1 MQRIRSLSSVPA
13 GRLRNRRR
21 LQYSNSIMAKVSRT
35 QQQSVP
41 LADPTALA
49 RFGRL
54 EVIARLVVEGFMIG
68 QHKSPFK
75 GSSIEFVEHRQYYPG
90 DEIRHIDWRAYG
102 KTGKYYIKEFED
114 ETNLRCYL
122 IVDASGSMR
131 FSESTLSKYAYARQ
145 LAAALG
151 YLLLQQRDAVGLVT
165 YDTYIR
171 DRFDPTTS
179 PQSFRKLVDMLAAR
193 RPGGETSLSRIFE
206 KLHATIKRRSLI
218 VIMSDCF
225 DQIDRLARAL
235 KQFRHDRHELILFQ
249 IVAPEEEDFP
259 YTRPTQF
266 RDMERIGQRMLVDP
280 SRLRSVYLEQYRAFE
295 QELARHCGNLGVDF
309 HKLVTNEPYDK
320 ALGAYLNSRVHRFR
334 KS

>member
-1 MQRIRSLSSVPA
+1 
-13 GRLRNRRR
+13 
-21 LQYSNSIMAKVSRT
+21 MAKVFRRPSPD
-35 QQQSVP
+35 VP

-54 EVIARLVVEGFMIG
+54 EVIARLVVEGFMMG

-131 FSESTLSKYAYARQ
+131 FSESTLSKFAYARQ

-165 YDTYIR
+165 YDTWIR
-171 DRFDPTTS
+171 DRFEPTTS
-179 PQSFRKLVDMLAAR
+179 PQTFRRLVDLLAAR

-225 DQIDRLARAL
+225 DQLDRLTQAL
-235 KQFRHDRHELILFQ
+235 KQFRHARHELILFQ
-249 IVAPEEEDFP
+249 IVAPEEEEFP

-266 RDMERIGQRMLVDP
+266 RDLERIGQRLLVDP
-280 SRLRSVYLEQYRAFE
+280 NRLRAVYLQQYQEFE
-295 QELARHCGNLGVDF
+295 RQLTRHCGNLGIDY
-309 HKLVTNEPYDK
+309 HKLVTDQPYDK
-320 ALGAYLNSRVHRFR
+320 ALGAYLNSRIQRFR